1 MAVTTYIVLAV
12 AKCRL
17 MAILRSDYF
26 GPALTGPSFYRRKN
40 LSGHLRR
47 DIMHLDIIL
56 LVILAAIAVWTEAD
70 KPWRRR
76 MPQ

>member
-1 MAVTTYIVLAV
+1 MAVTIYIVMAV

-26 GPALTGPSFYRRKN
+26 GPGSHRAFFSSRN
-40 LSGHLRR
+40 LAGRLRR

-56 LVILAAIAVWTEAD
+56 LVVLAAIAVWTEAD
-70 KPWRRR
+70 KLWRRK